1 MKFILMPFIG
11 IYHVVSAVMSA
22 PSKLFQMMEDK
33 AFESKD
39 KKQKLKEQKELAALN
54 ASNANLAETNVTI
67 AAPTGPTA
75 EEVAVTAQP
84 TDTDGV
90 QLSDMASEDE
100 AMQKKVRPMKAFRYT
115 VLNSFGKKRSWNI
128 RC

>member
-39 KKQKLKEQKELAALN
+39 KK
-54 ASNANLAETNVTI
+54 
-67 AAPTGPTA
+67 PY
-75 EEVAVTAQP
+75 
-84 TDTDGV
+84 
-90 QLSDMASEDE
+90 
-100 AMQKKVRPMKAFRYT
+100 R
-115 VLNSFGKKRSWNI
+115 
-128 RC
+128 